1 MRKIRFQ
8 DILHPAM
15 FFSCFYIFFIGFSA
29 LYHWVFLPD
38 FNIET
43 VTYFIILLYITV
55 FLLSSNFF
63 TPLLL
68 SYKPRKI
75 KFIHPKKN
83 IKKTSV
89 LGIILVFFGA
99 LFHLYYYFSI
109 GFLPI
114 FHDEVANV
122 RVTAKQGFGGVV
134 LLGGG
139 AIYAGMI
146 MLSSCFMSYGKIGKV
161 ATFLILGASVFII
174 SGVGFRGPAAYLALV
189 FFLNIYFTS
198 NDYLRKNKISHK
210 HVVLGF
216 VFVLFL
222 SILDR
227 LRHGYGLSVDGVL
240 QILWA
245 MTVNFYNLIDIVAG
259 MEKGDI
265 DYYYGSSIIND
276 FFAALPLLDG
286 QFLGVELKVLLQ
298 KEFSGD
304 GMTVTAPGEGFVNG
318 GWVGVV
324 FHAFLLGA
332 LSEIIYK
339 IFTDKGTVNS
349 IMILVFLSVSIA
361 RMSVSGLMPMIVF
374 FVVPVFI
381 FLMPALWI
389 CRE

>member
-1 MRKIRFQ
+1 MIVMRKIRFQ

-146 MLSSCFMSYGKIGKV
+146 MLSS
-161 ATFLILGASVFII
+161 L
-174 SGVGFRGPAAYLALV
+174 
-189 FFLNIYFTS
+189 
-198 NDYLRKNKISHK
+198 
-210 HVVLGF
+210 
-216 VFVLFL
+216 
-222 SILDR
+222 
-227 LRHGYGLSVDGVL
+227 
-240 QILWA
+240 
-245 MTVNFYNLIDIVAG
+245 
-259 MEKGDI
+259 
-265 DYYYGSSIIND
+265 
-276 FFAALPLLDG
+276 
-286 QFLGVELKVLLQ
+286 
-298 KEFSGD
+298 
-304 GMTVTAPGEGFVNG
+304 
-318 GWVGVV
+318 
-324 FHAFLLGA
+324 
-332 LSEIIYK
+332 
-339 IFTDKGTVNS
+339 
-349 IMILVFLSVSIA
+349 
-361 RMSVSGLMPMIVF
+361 
-374 FVVPVFI
+374 
-381 FLMPALWI
+381 
-389 CRE
+389 